1 MTIPPAVLPRLSGV
15 WLNLFRLAFGAVFAL
30 ALASAVGNTW
40 YDAGKPRLGSAELW
54 SGAQYGLGLRIFPPI
69 PGRGWRVV
77 RAFSAEASAA
87 GLGPNE
93 DIVGLNGQA
102 ITRASGYERFSQ
114 LIDAREG
121 RRAVFTVRAR
131 DGALH
136 SRAVT
141 WRAAN
146 VDAWYRGSGLDPWR
160 QTMARRLAY
169 DLMTLLLLTPATILF
184 LRRQRDV
191 VAAMFGLALGLLS
204 IGSTLEFWTATGHL
218 GIYKVLSNIPYIL
231 LLMVG
236 CAFPD
241 GRFWPRW
248 TRYGLVAVPL
258 ISAPAIALIS
268 SAALFPL
275 YAAPAFLALLA
286 ILTLRYRSLPAG
298 AERQQF
304 RWVAFGLAATV
315 ALLLLRFVLVWPQA
329 SLPLGPLSPWGD
341 FFASLVHALG
351 NTGVAFGVA
360 IALLRF
366 RLYDA
371 ESLIGRSFAVGA
383 TSLILAGV
391 WGGSEK
397 AIEIVFSGLLGE
409 GEEGVI
415 RVIGAGVAVILVT
428 PLHGRMH
435 RWMEKRF
442 RSAVWELRERLPERL
457 AALSQRVGLRA
468 LGDTV
473 LAQVTRDVRVARA
486 ALVLLRNDR
495 LVVAA
500 HVGANTDE
508 ACAGLSLAKLP
519 RAGERVDEATPFP
532 YRLALGED
540 EEATAWLL
548 LGPRPDGTPCNHDE
562 RTALAELAA
571 PLAQAIA
578 TTEARDERDNR
589 VDAALRGLE
598 ARLAAIEAGAPR
610 PRPKTA
616 PRAAT

>member
-1 MTIPPAVLPRLSGV
+1 MTILPADLPRLSGV
-15 WLNLFRLAFGAVFAL
+15 WLGFYRLAFGAVLAL
-30 ALASAVGNTW
+30 ALFSAAGNTW

-54 SGAQYGLGLRIFPPI
+54 SGAQYGLGVRIFPPI

-77 RAFSAEASAA
+77 KAFSPEAAAA
-87 GLGPNE
+87 GLRPSE
-93 DIVGLNGQA
+93 DIVQLNGQA
-102 ITRASGYERFSQ
+102 VTRASGYERFSK
-114 LIDAREG
+114 LVDAREG
-121 RRAVFTVRAR
+121 RRATFTTRGP

-136 SRAVT
+136 NRVVT

-146 VDAWYRGSGLDPWR
+146 VEAWYRDSGLDPWR

-191 VAAMFGLALGLLS
+191 VAAMFALALGLLG
-204 IGSTLEFWTATGHL
+204 IGSTVEFWTAIGHL
-218 GIYKVLSNIPYIL
+218 AAYKVLSNIPYIL
-231 LLMVG
+231 LLMAG

-248 TRYGLVAVPL
+248 SRYGLVIVPL
-258 ISAPAIALIS
+258 ASAVLLFVVS
-268 SAALFPL
+268 SGALFPL
-275 YAAPAFLALLA
+275 YAAPAFLALLT
-286 ILTLRYRSLPAG
+286 ILTLRYRNLPAG
-298 AERQQF
+298 VERQQF

-315 ALLLLRFVLVWPQA
+315 FLLLLRFGLVWPQ
-329 SLPLGPLSPWGD
+329 SNLGLGPLSPWGD
-341 FFASLVHALG
+341 FLASLVHALG
-351 NTGVAFGVA
+351 NTGVAFGVT

-371 ESLIGRSFAVGA
+371 ESLISRSFAVGA
-383 TSLILAGV
+383 TSLLLAGV

-442 RSAVWELRERLPERL
+442 RSAVWELRERLPEAL
-457 AALSQRVGLRA
+457 AALSQRVGMRA
-468 LGDTV
+468 LCNTV

-486 ALVLLRNDR
+486 ALVLLRDDQI
-495 LVVAA
+495 VVAA
-500 HVGANTDE
+500 HIGAAADE
-508 ACAGLSLAKLP
+508 ACADLTLASLP
-519 RAGERVDEATPFP
+519 RAGERVDDAAAFP
-532 YRLALGED
+532 YRLALGEG

-562 RTALAELAA
+562 RSALAELAA
-571 PLAQAIA
+571 PLALAIA

-589 VDAALRGLE
+589 IDAVLRGLE
-598 ARLAAIEAGAPR
+598 ARLAAIEAGPQHGR
-610 PRPKTA
+610 QKSA